1 MGKGK
6 KGGVSVE
13 TREVVRTSDLPPGQQ
28 IAALQQ
34 AAQRTSDWLEGEL
47 ATMSV
52 EPGISQFDQFRYDPD
67 EYIRRAVAAAARI
80 ACLETLQQLATEGN
94 KLNNLNR
101 HTTECLDSCRQSD
114 DILGAYGNNKGNIDE
129 LQRDYCEIVDRLRT
143 GESLGSCAVLATILT
158 IYRQDPDE
166 LGHRRPYAIV
176 PSYELGGNA
185 LPLARGLRNSLPK
198 RIAENPLKYCRS
210 TIRREVANLR
220 EQLSEEC
227 PDALLPQMNGWR
239 WSERPKKGPWH
250 IEDTIE
256 FNIPSD
262 VLKKDAEAKGRPVE
276 ADSRAVI
283 PVHQADS
290 SSLKRD
296 MIEQLRGHQTVAG
309 DAAGEAFEQ
318 AIDFLR
324 EHEDGTPLYAGQI
337 IGKSLM
343 PGEVSPLAIGLPS
356 DRDWEDVQFNRPV
369 PRVSVRAKPEHD
381 PWKSND
387 FVLAAGFQDYVHNN
401 PDMLLDVDFVGKRDV
416 RRGGPEGK
424 VLSDSPLPI
433 HEIYDQGGV
442 DFCICIPPYVDAAY
456 RPDDAQ

>member
-1 MGKGK
+1 MGKEK

-13 TREVVRTSDLPPGQQ
+13 TRKVVRTHELPPNQM

-47 ATMSV
+47 AKMSA
-52 EPGISQFDQFRYDPD
+52 EPGISQFDQFRYDPG

-166 LGHRRPYAIV
+166 LGYRRPYAIV
-176 PSYELGGNA
+176 PSYELDGNA

-198 RIAENPLKYCRS
+198 GITENPLEYCQS
-210 TIRREVANLR
+210 TIRTEVANLCK
-220 EQLSEEC
+220 QLSTEY
-227 PDALLPQMNGWR
+227 PDALLPWVNGR
-239 WSERPKKGPWH
+239 CWSERPKKGPWH

-262 VLKKDAEAKGRPVE
+262 VLKKDAKVKGRPVK
-276 ADSRAVI
+276 AKSRAVI
-283 PVHQADS
+283 PVHQANS
-290 SSLKRD
+290 SGLKHD
-296 MIEQLRGHQTVAG
+296 MIGRLRGHQTVAG
-309 DAAGEAFEQ
+309 DAAEGAFEQ

-324 EHEDGTPLYAGQI
+324 EHKDGTPLYAGQI

-401 PDMLLDVDFVGKRDV
+401 PDMLLDVGFVGKRDI

-424 VLSDSPLPI
+424 ALSDSPLLTQA
-433 HEIYDQGGV
+433 IYDQGGV
-442 DFCICIPPYVDAAY
+442 DFCICIPPYVDEKY

>member
-13 TREVVRTSDLPPGQQ
+13 TREVVRTHKLPPDQM

-52 EPGISQFDQFRYDPD
+52 ELGISQFDQFRYDPH
-67 EYIRRAVAAAARI
+67 EYIRRAVAAAACM
-80 ACLETLQQLATEGN
+80 ACRRTLERLETESESLERAES
-94 KLNNLNR
+94 
-101 HTTECLDSCRQSD
+101 HTKKCLDSCRQSD

-176 PSYELGGNA
+176 PSYELDGNA

-198 RIAENPLKYCRS
+198 GIAENPLKYCLS
-210 TIRREVANLR
+210 TIRREVGNLCQ
-220 EQLSEEC
+220 QLSEEC

-262 VLKKDAEAKGRPVE
+262 VLKKDAEAMGRPVKAE
-276 ADSRAVI
+276 SRVVI

-290 SSLKRD
+290 SGLKRD
-296 MIEQLRGHQTVAG
+296 MIEQLRSHQTVAG
-309 DAAGEAFEQ
+309 DAAGEAFER
-318 AIDFLR
+318 AIDFLC

-337 IGKSLM
+337 IGSSPM

-369 PRVSVRAKPEHD
+369 PRVSVRAKPKHD

-424 VLSDSPLPI
+424 ALSDSPLLTQA
-433 HEIYDQGGV
+433 IYDQGGV
-442 DFCICIPPYVDAAY
+442 DFCILAPQYVDEKY
-456 RPDDAQ
+456 RPDDAK

>member
-1 MGKGK
+1 MGKEK
-6 KGGVSVE
+6 KGGVPVE
-13 TREVVRTSDLPPGQQ
+13 TREVVRTHKLPPDQR

-52 EPGISQFDQFRYDPD
+52 ELGISQFDQFRYDPD
-67 EYIRRAVAAAARI
+67 EYIRRAVAAAARM
-80 ACLETLQQLATEGN
+80 ACLRTLERLETES
-94 KLNNLNR
+94 KSLNELEC
-101 HTTECLDSCRQSD
+101 HTKERLYSCRQSN
-114 DILGAYGNNKGNIDE
+114 DILDAYGKNEGGLYE
-129 LQRDYCEIVDRLRT
+129 AHRDYRKILNRLRT

-166 LGHRRPYAIV
+166 LGYRRPYAIV
-176 PSYELGGNA
+176 PTYELGGNA

-262 VLKKDAEAKGRPVE
+262 VLKKDAEAMGRPVK
-276 ADSRAVI
+276 AKSRVVI
-283 PVHQADS
+283 PVHQANS
-290 SSLKRD
+290 SGLKRD
-296 MIEQLRGHQTVAG
+296 MIGRLRGHQTVAG

-318 AIDFLR
+318 AIDFLC

-337 IGKSLM
+337 IGSSPM
-343 PGEVSPLAIGLPS
+343 PGEVSPLSICLPS

-369 PRVSVRAKPEHD
+369 PRVRVRAEPKHD

-387 FVLAAGFQDYVHNN
+387 FALARGFQNYVHNN

-416 RRGGPEGK
+416 RRGGPERK
-424 VLSDSPLPI
+424 ALSDSPLPI

-442 DFCICIPPYVDAAY
+442 DFWIRVPPYVDAAY
-456 RPDDAQ
+456 RPDNAQ